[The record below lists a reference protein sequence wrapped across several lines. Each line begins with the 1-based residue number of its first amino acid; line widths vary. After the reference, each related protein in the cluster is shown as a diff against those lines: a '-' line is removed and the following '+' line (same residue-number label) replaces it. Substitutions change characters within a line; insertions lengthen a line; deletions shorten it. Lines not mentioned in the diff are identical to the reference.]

1 MDNVLK
7 DINKPIG
14 ISEFELT
21 EILPENLKSTL
32 PTTEELEQ
40 NIFINE

>member
-14 ISEFELT
+14 IGEFELT
-21 EILPENLKSTL
+21 EILPENLKYSIPIT
-32 PTTEELEQ
+32 
-40 NIFINE
+40 